1 MKGYCINFP
10 LCLQYSSLIE
20 LKRCLDLFALYDS
33 SDSFGFYGTAA
44 KDFYFFLKF
53 YSPLW
58 PFRKSGRSFLF
69 SFPRDD
75 DRFRRSPL
83 LLSLQWAKRSSPLC
97 AETNTSEKYKVL
109 GRPLRNGNPPTF
121 IFKCSSPDLFL
132 VKGSRYSRCLKIL
145 DLLKRKNETNDADAA
160 AFFFSGLN
168 ISSSPFPPPLSPS
181 NKTCELFQSLY
192 CFERKCNSSPWVPR

>member
-1 MKGYCINFP
+1 MLGLVCFIWF
-10 LCLQYSSLIE
+10 LGFLRILW
-20 LKRCLDLFALYDS
+20 DS
-33 SDSFGFYGTAA
+33 C
-44 KDFYFFLKF
+44 KDFYFFLEF

-168 ISSSPFPPPLSPS
+168 ISSSPFSPLSPS